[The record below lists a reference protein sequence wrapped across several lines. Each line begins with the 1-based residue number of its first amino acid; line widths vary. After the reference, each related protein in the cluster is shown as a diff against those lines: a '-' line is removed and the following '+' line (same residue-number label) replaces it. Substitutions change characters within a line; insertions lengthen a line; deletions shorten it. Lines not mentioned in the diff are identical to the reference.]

1 MRELK
6 DTRIEISGEGD
17 VELLDYALSNLAV
30 GNVERRFRLFNIKRW
45 EHLQLSLTRKGKRRV
60 WQPFRAQFSR
70 SAAGT
75 YTVTCHGTRFYAE
88 EVIKQAGFTV
98 VKVEPGTY
106 PESGRAAGMK
116 ITSSVSLNGRRLD
129 IVIDTSK

>member
-17 VELLDYALSNLAV
+17 IELLDYALSNVAF
-30 GNVERRFRLFNIKRW
+30 GQVERSFRLFNIRRW
-45 EHLQLSLTRKGKRRV
+45 EHMQVRLNRKGKVQV
-60 WQPFRAQFSR
+60 WQPFRAQYKR
-70 SAAGT
+70 SAAGN
-75 YTVTCHGTRFYAE
+75 YVVTCHSTRFYAE
-88 EVIKQAGFTV
+88 EAIKQAGFTV

-106 PESGRAAGMK
+106 PDSGRAAGMK
-116 ITSSVSLNGRRLD
+116 ITSSVTLNGRSLT

>member
-17 VELLDYALSNLAV
+17 IELLDYALS
-30 GNVERRFRLFNIKRW
+30 GMSFGKVERRFRLFNIKRW
-45 EHLQLSLTRKGKRRV
+45 ENLQFSLTKKGKRRV
-60 WQPFRAQFSR
+60 WQPFRAEFNRTS
-70 SAAGT
+70 AGT
-75 YTVTCHGTRFYAE
+75 YTVTCHAARFYAE

-106 PESGRAAGMK
+106 PDGPRAAGMK
-116 ITSSVSLNGRRLD
+116 ITSSFALNGRSLN

>member
-1 MRELK
+1 MRNFK

-17 VELLDYALSNLAV
+17 IELLDYALSNM
-30 GNVERRFRLFNIKRW
+30 GFGEIERSFRLFNIRRW
-45 EHLQLSLTRKGKRRV
+45 EHYQLSLTRKGKRKV
-60 WQPFRAQFSR
+60 WQPYRAEYKR

-75 YTVTCHGTRFYAE
+75 YIVTCTSTIFYAQ

-106 PESGRAAGMK
+106 PDMGRSVGMK
-116 ITSSVSLNGRRLD
+116 MTSTYVLNGRRLD